1 MAADCSG
8 LDWAVE
14 PGGKNVPPL
23 KSHGA
28 SRRGL
33 AHATLTIARFWGGFS
48 FALPREIV
56 RYGAAILA
64 VLLVVGAL
72 AGIKWS
78 QIAVLKAHGEQ
89 AEKQGPPPEAV
100 GTAAAKEQSWEA
112 TLEAVGSV
120 SSALGVSI
128 GNEVPGLV
136 QRIAFESGARVRE
149 GQVLVELDASVERAE
164 LASARA
170 QEALAGVNAARAR
183 ILAAQGV
190 FSRAQLDQAESEI
203 KALTARV
210 ESLRAQLARKI
221 VRAPFAGRLGIR
233 AVNLGQYLDP
243 GSPITMLETT
253 DEVFV
258 DFTLPQQRL
267 ADVSVGMPVRAR
279 VEGTTW
285 PVVEGTIAA
294 IEPALDALTRA
305 VRLRARVPNDNDRL
319 RSGMFVSVAVVLPQ
333 PAAYVTVPAPAI
345 IHASYGDSIFIL
357 QDKPPDEPGMRETP
371 DGKPVKIARQRFVRT
386 GPRRG
391 DFVAVLEGVSAGQ
404 AVVSAGA
411 FKLRNG
417 SPVFVTDVAVPTP
430 ELEPHP
436 LNR

>member
-1 MAADCSG
+1 MARARARD
-8 LDWAVE
+8 
-14 PGGKNVPPL
+14 PN
-23 KSHGA
+23 
-28 SRRGL
+28 
-33 AHATLTIARFWGGFS
+33 IARFWGGFS
-48 FALPREIV
+48 FAPPREIV

-64 VLLVVGAL
+64 VLLVIGAL
-72 AGIKWS
+72 AGIKCS
-78 QIAVLKAHGEQ
+78 QFAALKAHGDQ
-89 AEKQGPPPEAV
+89 AAKQGPPPEAV
-100 GTAAAKEQSWEA
+100 GTAVAKEQSWEA

-149 GQVLVELDASVERAE
+149 GQVLVELDSSVERAE

-170 QEALAGVNAARAR
+170 QEELASVNAARAR

-203 KALTARV
+203 KALAARV

-243 GSPITMLETT
+243 GTPITMLETT
-253 DEVFV
+253 AEVFV

-267 ADVSVGMPVRAR
+267 AEVSVGMPVRVR

-294 IEPALDALTRA
+294 VEPALDVLTRA
-305 VRLRARVPNDNDRL
+305 IRLRARVPNDNDRL

-333 PAAYVTVPAPAI
+333 QAAFVAVPAPAI
-345 IHASYGDSIFIL
+345 IHASYGDSIFVL
-357 QDKPPDEPGMRETP
+357 EDKPPGEPGMRETP

-386 GPRRG
+386 GSRRG

-404 AVVSAGA
+404 EVVSAGA

-417 SPVFVTDVAVPTP
+417 SPVVVTNVAVPTP
-430 ELEPHP
+430 ELDPHP